1 MPRILDFSDGFTSS
15 SAPTSTAISV
25 VSPST
30 DNGVARF
37 NGVGGIIQDSQV
49 LIDDSNSLTLPA
61 KLFFGKLDVAT
72 AATIVQLSS
81 AKSFIRLT
89 GSTATSIQ
97 GIAAGADGQ
106 VITIHNASSAIVT
119 LEHENVSATA
129 ADRLKLVD
137 GDPIEV
143 DPDSSTELI
152 YDIAQSRWVIK
163 SGAGSGGKIVGYQE
177 FPSGLVNGVNTVFQ
191 ILLEPLTEGSLW
203 VYVDGMLIDHTLWS
217 LSVTDITL
225 TFAPAIGQTVSVSYL
240 SKGTPNAPTPPPSGV
255 EYVEYP
261 SLSAG
266 DITAKEIT
274 LAALPATASK
284 VKLDLIGGTAQIYG
298 DDFLVSSSIL
308 SWNGLG
314 LDGVLIA
321 GDRLR
326 IAYFS

>member
-15 SAPTSTAISV
+15 SAPTSTPISV

-37 NGVGGIIQDSQV
+37 NGVGGLIQDSEV
-49 LIDDSNSLTLPA
+49 LIDDFNGLTLPA
-61 KLFFGKLDVAT
+61 KLYFGKLDVAT
-72 AATIVQLSS
+72 APTIVQLSS

-89 GSTATSIQ
+89 GATATSIQ

-106 VITIHNASSAIVT
+106 TIIIHNASSAIVT
-119 LEHENVSATA
+119 LEHQNVGAVA

-137 GDPIEV
+137 GDPIDI
-143 DPDSSTELI
+143 DPDSSIELI
-152 YDIAQSRWVIK
+152 YDFPQLRWVIK
-163 SGAGSGGKIVGYQE
+163 SGAGGSKIVGYQE
-177 FPSGLVNGVNTVFQ
+177 IPSGAVNGVNTVYQ
-191 ILLEPLTEGSLW
+191 ILQEPLTEGSLW
-203 VYVDGMLIDHTLWS
+203 VYVDRGLVPATLWS

-225 TFAPAIGQTVSVSYL
+225 TFAPAIGQLVEVVYL
-240 SKGTPNAPTPPPSGV
+240 AKGSPNPPTPPPSGV

-261 SLSAG
+261 NL
-266 DITAKEIT
+266 TAPQIAAKQIT
-274 LAALPATASK
+274 LTALPATASK

-298 DDFLVSSSIL
+298 DDYLVSGSIL

-326 IAYFS
+326 VVYFS

>member
-30 DNGVARF
+30 DNGIARF

-49 LIDDSNSLTLPA
+49 LIDDFNGLTLPA

-81 AKSFIRLT
+81 VKSFVRLT
-89 GSTATSIQ
+89 GATATSIQ

-106 VITIHNASSAIVT
+106 TLIIHNASSALVT
-119 LEHENVSATA
+119 LEHENGSATA

-137 GDPIEV
+137 GDPIEI

-163 SGAGSGGKIVGYQE
+163 SGAGGSKIVGYQE
-177 FPSGLVNGVNTVFQ
+177 IPSGAVNNSNMVYQ
-191 ILLEPLTEGSLW
+191 ILQEPLSEGSLW
-203 VYVDGMLIDHTLWS
+203 VYVDRGLVPASLWS

-225 TFAPAIGQTVSVSYL
+225 TFAPAFGQLVEVVYL
-240 SKGTPNAPTPPPSGV
+240 AKGSPNAPTPPPSGV

-261 SLSAG
+261 NLSAG
-266 DITAKEIT
+266 DITAKQIT

-284 VKLDLIGGTAQIYG
+284 VKLDLIGGSPQIYG
-298 DDFLVSSSIL
+298 DDFLVSGSIL

-314 LDGVLIA
+314 LDGVLIT

-326 IAYFS
+326 VVYFS

>member
-49 LIDDSNSLTLPA
+49 LIDDFNGLTLPA

-81 AKSFIRLT
+81 AKSFVRLT
-89 GSTATSIQ
+89 GATATSIQ

-106 VITIHNASSAIVT
+106 TLIIHNASSALVT
-119 LEHENVSATA
+119 LEHENVSAVA
-129 ADRLKLVD
+129 ADRIKLVD

-152 YDIAQSRWVIK
+152 YDFAQLRWVIK
-163 SGAGSGGKIVGYQE
+163 SGAGGNKIVGYDE
-177 FPSGLVNGVNTVFQ
+177 IPSGLCNGINTVFQ
-191 ILLEPLTEGSLW
+191 ILNEPLTEGSLW
-203 VYVDGMLIDHTLWS
+203 VYVDGIKLKPTEWS
-217 LSVTDITL
+217 LLVTDITL
-225 TFAPAIGQTVSVSYL
+225 TFAPAIGQQVTASYL

-261 SLSAG
+261 NLSSG
-266 DITAKEIT
+266 DIIAKQIT

-298 DDFLVSSSIL
+298 DDFLVSASIL